1 MDASRFWSWFLEQR
15 HRLLRFRSGFDDPLL
30 DEIQNELHQFCE
42 HLWFEI
48 GGHPSGPLEFVV
60 SAEGNSAYFDQ
71 VNLLV
76 SQAPH
81 LEGIEIVAFKQPQ
94 GFDFVTTYEGA
105 DIDPSACWF
114 LPLVSS
120 RKPGLVALRV
130 GCPMFGSVPE
140 STLESG
146 LYIVVETGL
155 GELVAGQRIAFIEA
169 CELPADPERKGFF
182 PLKELAEYI
191 SWHSRRTDV

>member
-1 MDASRFWSWFLEQR
+1 MDASRFWSWFQEQR
-15 HRLLRFRSGFDDPLL
+15 HRLLCLRSGSDEPLL
-30 DEIQNELHQFCE
+30 NEIQNELHRFCE

-60 SAEGNSAYFDQ
+60 SAEGNAAYFDQ
-71 VNLLV
+71 VDLLV
-76 SQAPH
+76 SQAPRI
-81 LEGIEIVAFKQPQ
+81 EGIEIVAFKQPQ
-94 GFDFVTTYEGA
+94 GFDFVTTYEGT

-120 RKPGLVALRV
+120 RNPGLVALRV
-130 GCPMFGSVPE
+130 GSPLYGSVPA

-169 CELPADPERKGFF
+169 CALPADPEEDGFF
-182 PLKELAEYI
+182 PLSDLADYI
-191 SWHSRRTDV
+191 RWHSRHSDA

>member
-1 MDASRFWSWFLEQR
+1 MDASRFWSWFQEQR
-15 HRLLRFRSGFDDPLL
+15 HRLLRFRSGTDATLL
-30 DEIQNELHQFCE
+30 DEIQNELHRFCE

-60 SAEGNSAYFDQ
+60 SAEGNAAYFEQ
-71 VNLLV
+71 VTHLV

-81 LEGIEIVAFKQPQ
+81 IDGVEVIAFKQPQ
-94 GFDFVTTYEGA
+94 GFDFVTTYDDAE
-105 DIDPSACWF
+105 IDPSVCWF

-120 RKPGLVALRV
+120 RNPGLVALRV
-130 GCPMFGSVPE
+130 GIPAYGSVPA

-155 GELVAGQRIAFIEA
+155 GELVAGQRIAFIEP
-169 CELPADPERKGFF
+169 CDLPAEPEQEGFL
-182 PLKELAEYI
+182 PLPELADYI
-191 SWHSRRTDV
+191 NWHSRRTDV